1 MTGRFWRAPKRV
13 LSIST
18 PMHCQIRCPMLPV
31 TLTGVVTGAADT
43 SNTPLQLKLSRH
55 LRSSHNRQFLA
66 GAKGCCHLQ
75 YLPIA
80 PADPLADTCRQ
91 RSTWRATISAIVAAG
106 AYADHGELYPL
117 THRPLFVS
125 TSSFGKY
132 GGFVHGNFDIFRHD
146 YSSALVLTSNADRR
160 NRIAPWTFRSLKP
173 K

>member
-1 MTGRFWRAPKRV
+1 MIGRFWRAPKRV

-18 PMHCQIRCPMLPV
+18 PMHCQIRCPMLSV
-31 TLTGVVTGAADT
+31 TLTGVATGAADA
-43 SNTPLQLKLSRH
+43 SNTPLQLKLSHH

-91 RSTWRATISAIVAAG
+91 RSTCRATISAIVAAG
-106 AYADHGELYPL
+106 AYANQSRLCPL
-117 THRPLFVS
+117 SHRPLSVS
-125 TSSFGKY
+125 TSSLGKY
-132 GGFVHGNFDIFRHD
+132 GGFVRRNFDILHD
-146 YSSALVLTSNADRR
+146 YSSALVLTSNANRR
-160 NRIAPWTFRSLKP
+160 DRIAPWTSRSLKP